1 MISQADLFDKATSYE
16 GLARAE
22 GDETRKKVW
31 LLLRDMWIALANES
45 ATISEEK
52 LAMEVAEA
60 VEQIHQT
67 LQRENARSKRAGG
80 TRASLDSDTGSA
92 C

>member
-1 MISQADLFDKATSYE
+1 
-16 GLARAE
+16 
-22 GDETRKKVW
+22 
-31 LLLRDMWIALANES
+31 MWIALANES

-67 LQRENARSKRAGG
+67 LQRENARSKRAGN
-80 TRASLDSDTGSA
+80 
-92 C
+92 

>member
-1 MISQADLFDKATSYE
+1 MISQADLFDRATSYE

-67 LQRENARSKRAGG
+67 LQRENARSKRAGN
-80 TRASLDSDTGSA
+80 
-92 C
+92 